1 MNDITAEIIK
11 ELATERKNIN
21 LTLHSLDRFRERGIH
36 ISDIQNVLLYGEII
50 EQYPDDY
57 PFPSCLE
64 LGLSIENKP
73 LHVCCGVG
81 DNKIWIITAYYP
93 DNSKWES
100 DNKTRKA
107 VE

>member
-11 ELATERKNIN
+11 ELATDRKNIN

-64 LGLSIENKP
+64 LGLSIANRP

-81 DNKIWIITAYYP
+81 DNKLWIITAYYP

>member
-11 ELATERKNIN
+11 KLATERKNIN

>member
-1 MNDITAEIIK
+1 MEEVNINVIK
-11 ELATERKNIN
+11 ELAKDRKNIN
-21 LTLHSLDRFRERGIH
+21 MTLHALDRFRERGIK
-36 ISDIQNVLLYGEII
+36 IPDIQNVLLHGEII
-50 EQYPDDY
+50 EQYPNDY

-64 LGLSIENKP
+64 LGFSISGTA

-93 DNSKWES
+93 TSDKWEN
-100 DNKTRKA
+100 DMKTRKA